1 MLHTSLVADARKA
14 RIIELLHQVRLPDP
28 EAIAQRFPHELSG
41 GQQQRVVIAMA
52 LAGAPR
58 ALLLDEP
65 TTGLDVT
72 TQAHVLKLLREIAE
86 SAGTSMIY
94 VSHDIGAVA
103 QVCDQVAV
111 MYAGEVVLQGSARL
125 VLRKP
130 AHPYARGLLAAIPSL
145 REAVLPIGMEGP
157 PARPRRRV

>member
-1 MLHTSLVADARKA
+1 
-14 RIIELLHQVRLPDP
+14 
-28 EAIAQRFPHELSG
+28 
-41 GQQQRVVIAMA
+41 
-52 LAGAPR
+52 
-58 ALLLDEP
+58 
-65 TTGLDVT
+65 
-72 TQAHVLKLLREIAE
+72 
-86 SAGTSMIY
+86 
-94 VSHDIGAVA
+94 
-103 QVCDQVAV
+103 